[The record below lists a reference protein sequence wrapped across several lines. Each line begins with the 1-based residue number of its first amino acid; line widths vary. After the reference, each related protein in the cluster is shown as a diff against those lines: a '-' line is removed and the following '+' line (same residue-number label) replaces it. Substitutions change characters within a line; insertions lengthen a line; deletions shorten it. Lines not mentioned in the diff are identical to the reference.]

1 MKIEVRAD
9 NTAHIEGYVNAVE
22 RESRPVITPLG
33 KVNELIEARAFGRAI
48 GRADNIEMT
57 VDHNPNAVVAQT
69 RDGTLKLYEDS
80 IGLRAEAVVSD
91 AEIVRQARAG
101 KVRGWSFGMRNAV
114 GELEERA
121 GKLPLRRIHDLD
133 LEHVTLVINKMPC
146 YSATSV
152 ELRAE
157 VEADIEE
164 RAAEGDISL
173 TVEKP
178 EIDYSAYE
186 NRINQLGAAK

>member
-9 NTAHIEGYVNAVE
+9 NTVHIEGYVNAVE

-91 AEIVRQARAG
+91 DEIVRQARAG

-157 VEADIEE
+157 AETDIEE

-173 TVEKP
+173 TVENPK
-178 EIDYSAYE
+178 IDYSAYE
-186 NRINQLGAAK
+186 NRIKQLEAAK

>member
-91 AEIVRQARAG
+91 EETVRQVRAG
-101 KVRGWSFGMRNAV
+101 KVRGWSFGMRNAT

-157 VEADIEE
+157 AETDIEE

-173 TVEKP
+173 TVENPK
-178 EIDYSAYE
+178 IDYSEYE
-186 NRINQLGAAK
+186 NRINQLKAAK